1 MEPFNNVCGNAHD
14 IHETMLAARVNDER
28 LSTRPRR
35 VEMGLRRIIYQITDH
50 LRLTND
56 ATNEYY

>member
-1 MEPFNNVCGNAHD
+1 
-14 IHETMLAARVNDER
+14 MLAARVNDER